1 MGKQFSAIIYAADS
15 LLHRGS
21 IVSDDVNEF
30 LQACS
35 LASEGGLYKVL
46 NATDLEINF
55 PPPWDV
61 ETMNAAIAA
70 HEGVRV
76 KDLPTGRCAA
86 VHPETRE
93 IIEFLIAD
101 PAIDAIT
108 EDHHIGGDKACE
120 LHAIDDG
127 KLGDKI
133 TEAGDLL
140 ARVVTGDRKGK
151 VDMVDWFKPDA
162 IPEGAVEDSTAKPG
176 DTVEGLILTDVP
188 SEGTVKL

>member
-21 IVSDDVNEF
+21 IVSDDANEF

-55 PPPWDV
+55 PPPWDI
-61 ETMNAAIAA
+61 ETMNAAIAK
-70 HEGVRV
+70 HEGVKV
-76 KDLPTGRCAA
+76 EDLPTGRCAA

-93 IIEFLIAD
+93 IIEFLVAD

-108 EDHHIGGDKACE
+108 EEHQIGGDCACE
-120 LHAIDDG
+120 LHACDDG

-140 ARVVTGDRKGK
+140 ARVVTGDREGK
-151 VDMVDWFKPDA
+151 VDMVDWVDPKA
-162 IPEGAVEDSTAKPG
+162 IPEGAVEDSAAKPG

-188 SEGTVKL
+188 TEGTVKL

>member
-1 MGKQFSAIIYAADS
+1 MSKQFFAIVYAADS

-35 LASEGGLYKVL
+35 LASEGGSYKVL

-55 PPPWDV
+55 PPPWDI

-76 KDLPTGRCAA
+76 EDLPPGRCAV
-86 VHPETRE
+86 VHPDTRE
-93 IIEFLIAD
+93 IIEFLVAD

-108 EDHHIGGDKACE
+108 KEHQIGGDCACE
-120 LHAIDDG
+120 LHAINDG

-133 TEAGDLL
+133 TEVGDLL
-140 ARVVTGDRKGK
+140 ARVVTGDREGK
-151 VDMVDWFKPDA
+151 VEMVGWFKPDA
-162 IPEGAVEDSTAKPG
+162 IPEGAVEDSFAKPG
-176 DTVEGLILTDVP
+176 DTVKALVLTDVP
-188 SEGTVKL
+188 TEGTVKL

>member
-1 MGKQFSAIIYAADS
+1 
-15 LLHRGS
+15 
-21 IVSDDVNEF
+21 
-30 LQACS
+30 
-35 LASEGGLYKVL
+35 
-46 NATDLEINF
+46 
-55 PPPWDV
+55 
-61 ETMNAAIAA
+61 MNAAIAA
-70 HEGVRV
+70 HEGVKV
-76 KDLPTGRCAA
+76 EDLPTGRCAV

-93 IIEFLIAD
+93 VIEFLIAD

-140 ARVVTGDRKGK
+140 VRVVTGDRKGK
-151 VDMVDWFKPDA
+151 VDMVDWVDPKA

-176 DTVEGLILTDVP
+176 DTVEGLKLTDVP
-188 SEGTVKL
+188 TEGTVKL